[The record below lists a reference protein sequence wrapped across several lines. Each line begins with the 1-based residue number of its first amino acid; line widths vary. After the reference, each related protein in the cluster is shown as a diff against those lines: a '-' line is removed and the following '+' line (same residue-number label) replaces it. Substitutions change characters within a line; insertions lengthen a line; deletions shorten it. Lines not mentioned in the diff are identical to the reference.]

1 MIASYLEEKKT
12 KIIATL
18 GPTSLNE
25 ETLKSLIVEGTD
37 IFRFNASHNSEPK
50 ALKKNIKLIRKLSK
64 KIGRHIGVLLDLQG
78 PKIRIGTI
86 DGQDAEL

>member
-64 KIGRHIGVLLDLQG
+64 HFPQLPLNVQYSGVLNMLMVLY
-78 PKIRIGTI
+78 
-86 DGQDAEL
+86 